1 MPGFDWNGN
10 GRSDAFDHF
19 MDMKVMSDSSDVSD
33 DNFSDYDDVSDDTD
47 NYDDDDVVD
56 IDVGRAKLVGTLRNA
71 STSRNYTSSK
81 SSTSFQEELR
91 QNLRSPE
98 VVRQENA
105 DRLNNSMRFEAER
118 TLRDI
123 KNGLMYKAKNAEYVT
138 ENGCTSL
145 TCFCQM
151 PHRFMRTRRE
161 DNTDQL
167 KRDKQTFFLF
177 RDPNLVYMTWNN
189 YEIEPKYSTE
199 YRQYMS
205 ALKELASKEN
215 INIEAVV
222 YSSRENKYVTFPSRV
237 QNDYSFGWSL
247 CVKATTV
254 VSHKTE
260 NPTPKTTPTNS
271 YSSTTTQNNNQVNSQ
286 QKKSTF
292 NGTSMR
298 FGWGWGVIV
307 IVAIMLISFIAD
319 GASWEAIDTLLGLG
333 LLAFLF
339 FRWIST

>member
-33 DNFSDYDDVSDDTD
+33 DNFSDCDDVSDDTD
-47 NYDDDDVVD
+47 NYGNDDVDD

-71 STSRNYTSSK
+71 STSRSYTSSK

-237 QNDYSFGWSL
+237 RNDYSFGWSL

-254 VSHKTE
+254 ISGRKENVTAKASTYTASPTVTQSKTQ
-260 NPTPKTTPTNS
+260 TT
-271 YSSTTTQNNNQVNSQ
+271 SQ
-286 QKKSTF
+286 QREPES
-292 NGTSMR
+292 NGTTIVKSVLCVGVCVLGFVIMANVGGL
-298 FGWGWGVIV
+298 FG
-307 IVAIMLISFIAD
+307 ALALI
-319 GASWEAIDTLLGLG
+319 GA
-333 LLAFLF
+333 AFLGYK
-339 FRWIST
+339 IMNL